1 MEADGTRY
9 LEAALKTEAKN
20 AEDYCNRGKVYYYM
34 EDYSNAQKELTEAVN
49 QEEYRRNASSGNGL
63 PRTG

>member
-9 LEAALKTEAKN
+9 LEAALKTEPKN
-20 AEDYCNRGKVYYYM
+20 AEDYCNRGKVYYIWKIIPM
-34 EDYSNAQKELTEAVN
+34 TEGTYGGCES
-49 QEEYRRNASSGNGL
+49 EEYRRNASSGNGL